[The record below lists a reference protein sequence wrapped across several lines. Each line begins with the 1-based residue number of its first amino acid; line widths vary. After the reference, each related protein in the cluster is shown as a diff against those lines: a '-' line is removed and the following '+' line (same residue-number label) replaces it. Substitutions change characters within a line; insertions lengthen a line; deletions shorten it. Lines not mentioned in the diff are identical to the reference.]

1 MPIKH
6 SKRFGYWNAGCSS
19 LEAIGPDIVLGG
31 IKFLFHLAQIW
42 YKCDLVKVG
51 VYFKSV

>member
-6 SKRFGYWNAGCSS
+6 SKRFGYWNPGCS

-42 YKCDLVKVG
+42 
-51 VYFKSV
+51 